1 MVVIAVVAFDSLY
14 VYAYGLQ
21 CVTTFLI
28 PAYVLIRL
36 STTTHMPTALLYPV
50 WHLAPSLVS
59 IRRRAYLYVRLM
71 AVHLPHL
78 SMKLTNYLTIDLTS
92 THLSGPVRFTL
103 S

>member
-1 MVVIAVVAFDSLY
+1 
-14 VYAYGLQ
+14 
-21 CVTTFLI
+21 
-28 PAYVLIRL
+28 
-36 STTTHMPTALLYPV
+36 
-50 WHLAPSLVS
+50 
-59 IRRRAYLYVRLM
+59 M